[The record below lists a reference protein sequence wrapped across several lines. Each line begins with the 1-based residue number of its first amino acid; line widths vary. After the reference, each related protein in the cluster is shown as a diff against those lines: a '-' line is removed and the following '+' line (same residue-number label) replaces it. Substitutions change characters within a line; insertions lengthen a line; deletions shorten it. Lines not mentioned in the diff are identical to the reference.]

1 MPQRNAKARHS
12 EEPAAISTGWLV
24 KWIGAVIAAAFVCM
38 YLAMCLLFYQGQ
50 WQLVFHPSHLVDRT
64 PASIGM
70 NYDNVRFDADE
81 TGHVQLSGWWIPAEA
96 NAKYGHATMLLCH
109 DNVGSVSDTL
119 GLVSQLHSLGI
130 NVFAFDYHGF
140 GGSDWAKPSESLI
153 YADTNAAVEY
163 LTGTRHIDSAQLAL
177 YGEGMGAAACAHASA
192 ARPLAA
198 LILVNPLTS
207 MLPVALTETQ
217 TRFVPIRLLL
227 RDRLE
232 LQPSLQARSPKLFVK
247 LLTPP
252 PDKVTGRP
260 IPAMNYSSDV
270 HSLFLKAADPKM
282 YWEEPPPT
290 PVRSTHFYAVLSRFL
305 DEYLPSK

>member
-1 MPQRNAKARHS
+1 MQQRNTKARHS
-12 EEPAAISTGWLV
+12 EEPVVVSIGWLA
-24 KWIGAVIAAAFVCM
+24 KWIGAVVAAALVCV

-50 WQLVFHPSHLVDRT
+50 WQLVFHPSHVVDRT
-64 PASIGM
+64 PASIGL

-81 TGHVQLSGWWIPAEA
+81 TGHLQLSGWWIPAEA
-96 NAKYGHATMLLCH
+96 NAKYEHATMLLCH

-119 GLVSQLHSLGI
+119 GLASQIHSLGI

-140 GGSDWAKPSESLI
+140 GSSDWAKPSESLI

-177 YGEGMGAAACAHASA
+177 YGEGMGAAACAYASA
-192 ARPLAA
+192 ARPVGAV
-198 LILVNPLTS
+198 IFVNPVAS
-207 MLPVALTETQ
+207 MLPVAVMETQ
-217 TRFVPIRLLL
+217 TRFVPIRLLF

-232 LQPSLQARSPKLFVK
+232 LQPSLQARSPKLFIK

-252 PDKVTGRP
+252 PDKATGRP
-260 IPAMNYSSDV
+260 IPTMNYSSDV
-270 HSLFLKAADPKM
+270 HSLFLEAADPKM

-290 PVRSTHFYAVLSRFL
+290 DARSTHVSTVLSRFL